1 MADLQWP
8 QLLKRLREKR
18 CTPVIGAG
26 ASYPYLP
33 LARDLAKELIEAD
46 HRDSTRVCPLP
57 DQTDLAK
64 VCQYLAVVNED
75 AISPKIEI
83 AKYIQSGR
91 KPDFTDSADP
101 HGLLA
106 DLQLPLYIT
115 TNYDDFLASAIR
127 ARGRIAH
134 QDFTRWTR
142 ELLEGQ
148 SSVFD
153 SGLEPTDIEP
163 VIFHLHGHTGCPR
176 AMVASE
182 DDYLDFLVNVSKDLA
197 ISPTGPNQR
206 VMLPLPVRT
215 AVSTTTLLF
224 VGYSLADVN
233 FRVMLRSLTG
243 TLQNSQRVVSIAIQ
257 FSDGNSREL
266 EEYIRQYFRW
276 TFNVNVYWGT
286 ARDFAAELRTRW
298 QTQPR

>member
-1 MADLQWP
+1 MAPGRVNMADLQWP

-26 ASYPYLP
+26 ASYPALP
-33 LARDLAKELIEAD
+33 LARDLAKELIESD

-83 AKYIQSGR
+83 AKYIQSAK

-127 ARGRIAH
+127 ARGRPA
-134 QDFTRWTR
+134 
-142 ELLEGQ
+142 
-148 SSVFD
+148 
-153 SGLEPTDIEP
+153 
-163 VIFHLHGHTGCPR
+163 
-176 AMVASE
+176 
-182 DDYLDFLVNVSKDLA
+182 
-197 ISPTGPNQR
+197 
-206 VMLPLPVRT
+206 
-215 AVSTTTLLF
+215 
-224 VGYSLADVN
+224 
-233 FRVMLRSLTG
+233 
-243 TLQNSQRVVSIAIQ
+243 
-257 FSDGNSREL
+257 
-266 EEYIRQYFRW
+266 
-276 TFNVNVYWGT
+276 
-286 ARDFAAELRTRW
+286 
-298 QTQPR
+298 